1 MALTKERGSVFRMK
15 LIKTISFKS
24 LGDERGSLVS
34 LEGNKSVPFDIKRVY
49 YIFGTKEGISRG
61 FHAHRNL
68 KQVAVCV
75 IGSCRF
81 ILDNGNQ
88 RDEVV
93 LDKSTTGLLIDN
105 LIWREI
111 YDFSPDCVLMVLAN
125 EHYNESD
132 YIRDYQGF
140 IKEVENEKR

>member
-49 YIFGTKEGISRG
+49 YIFGTKEGVSRG

-132 YIRDYQGF
+132 YIRDYQNF
-140 IKEVENEKR
+140 IKEVKNEKR